1 MLFNAFQNVCINV
14 LLVLTMMLSLL
25 IIKGGMTLRKTHVMD
40 GDQKKKI
47 SAVIWIKKKEETE
60 LEKTEH

>member
-40 GDQKKKI
+40 GLEKKI
-47 SAVIWIKKKEETE
+47 SAVIWIKKKKETE